1 MKSPAA
7 LGGAFLS
14 EKHRG
19 SAVLDDLPTWSELH
33 KSARVPGCAARP
45 KLFHRYAGTRDVP
58 LGSLT
63 FAGRQGPCAKA
74 HRSYGSPGRDL
85 GSIEQ
90 RLDVGPRTNYLAC
103 NSQLRRHGAPLF
115 AQHHTQE
122 RTIHFE
128 MAIVVDKTKFAELV
142 HEVADARS
150 SCSDHLREYFLTDL
164 CHDWLRPALLAEVC

>member
-33 KSARVPGCAARP
+33 KSARVPGGAARP

-63 FAGRQGPCAKA
+63 FAGR
-74 HRSYGSPGRDL
+74 
-85 GSIEQ
+85 
-90 RLDVGPRTNYLAC
+90 
-103 NSQLRRHGAPLF
+103 HGAPLF

-122 RTIHFE
+122 RTMHFE

-150 SCSDHLREYFLTDL
+150 SCSDHLR
-164 CHDWLRPALLAEVC
+164 